1 VLVTADG
8 SGLFPLLVCLLFVAG
23 AILIATMIARSGRR
37 RQRPGTPPSAPPQPA
52 DPYAQISTDELSDRA
67 NAALVAADNALKTSE
82 QELGFAQ
89 AQYGAQATGPFA
101 QALEA
106 SRADIAEAFRIR
118 QRLDD
123 DVPEDEPTR
132 RAMLREVLDRCAV
145 ADRRLDAQAEAFD
158 RLRALESQV
167 DTLLPELAV
176 RRDRATARLA
186 AARTAWPGTAARYAD
201 GALAPVADNVS
212 QAADRLAFAG
222 QELDGAAA
230 AERGA
235 AAVLV
240 RGAEQALGQADA
252 LLDALDQQVADLDA
266 AKAAVPALIA
276 DVQADAAAARAA
288 RAAAG
293 GAGGVSGAGGAGGV
307 SGSDGVSGSGGDQ
320 IALAAAVARADQ
332 VVADAKADLA
342 SARPDPISALR
353 RLEGVAGELGVAL
366 GGLRDAATRV
376 RHAREQLDQ
385 AMVAARSTVDSAVEF
400 ITNRR
405 GAVGAQARTRVAEA
419 QRRLAEATA
428 AAGADP
434 VGALAAARS
443 AQTLAEQ
450 ATAAARDDVTRWSTP
465 GAGGYGGSVVIGGGG
480 LAGAVLGGIL
490 LDGMLGGAPRGGA
503 RMRRFAGG
511 DGAGNGGNGPVNG
524 DNGGGSTHPGRFGG
538 PSTWTRD
545 LSTTQ

>member
-1 VLVTADG
+1 MLVTTDG

-37 RQRPGTPPSAPPQPA
+37 RQGPGTPPSAPPQPA

-145 ADRRLDAQAEAFD
+145 ADRRLDEQAEAFD

-167 DTLLPELAV
+167 DTLLPELVV
-176 RRDRATARLA
+176 RRDRTAARLA

-276 DVQADAAAARAA
+276 DVQADAAAGRAA
-288 RAAAG
+288 AAAAG
-293 GAGGVSGAGGAGGV
+293 GVGGAGGAGGAI
-307 SGSDGVSGSGGDQ
+307 GVGGGDQ
-320 IALAAAVARADQ
+320 VALAAAVARADQ

-353 RLEGVAGELGVAL
+353 RLEGVAGELGTAL

-385 AMVAARSTVDSAVEF
+385 AMLAARSTVDSAVEF

-434 VGALAAARS
+434 VAALAAARS
-443 AQTLAEQ
+443 AQTLAE
-450 ATAAARDDVTRWSTP
+450 AGDRRGTRRRDAVVHARRRRVRRKRRDR
-465 GAGGYGGSVVIGGGG
+465 
-480 LAGAVLGGIL
+480 
-490 LDGMLGGAPRGGA
+490 RRRA
-503 RMRRFAGG
+503 RRRR
-511 DGAGNGGNGPVNG
+511 
-524 DNGGGSTHPGRFGG
+524 PGRH
-538 PSTWTRD
+538 PPRRHARRRAPWRRAD
-545 LSTTQ
+545 AAVRRR

>member
-1 VLVTADG
+1 MLVTTDG
-8 SGLFPLLVCLLFVAG
+8 SGLFPLVVCLLFVAG
-23 AILIATMIARSGRR
+23 AILIATMIARGGR
-37 RQRPGTPPSAPPQPA
+37 RQRPGAQAPGTSPPGAPVPPA
-52 DPYAQISTDELSDRA
+52 DPYAQVSTDELSDRA

-106 SRADIAEAFRIR
+106 SRADVAEAFRIR

-132 RAMLREVLDRCAV
+132 RAMLRDVLDRCAV

-158 RLRALESQV
+158 RLRSLESQV
-167 DTLLPELAV
+167 DTLLPELVV
-176 RRDRATARLA
+176 RRDRATTRLA
-186 AARTAWPGTAARYAD
+186 AARTAWPGTAERYAD

-252 LLDALDQQVADLDA
+252 LLDALDQHVADLDA

-276 DVQADAAAARAA
+276 DIQADAAAGRAA
-288 RAAAG
+288 AAAAG
-293 GAGGVSGAGGAGGV
+293 GTG
-307 SGSDGVSGSGGDQ
+307 GGDQ
-320 IALAAAVARADQ
+320 VALAAAVARADQ

-342 SARPDPISALR
+342 SARPDPISTLR
-353 RLEGVAGELGVAL
+353 RLEGVAGELGTAL
-366 GGLRDAATRV
+366 GGLRDAATRA

-385 AMVAARSTVDSAVEF
+385 AMLAARSTVDSAVEF

-434 VGALAAARS
+434 VAALAAARS
-443 AQTLAEQ
+443 ARTLAEQ
-450 ATAAARDDVTRWSTP
+450 ATAAARDDVTRWSMP
-465 GAGGYGGSVVIGGGG
+465 GSGGYGGSVVIGGGG

-490 LDGMLGGAPRGGA
+490 LDGMFGGAPRAGVG
-503 RMRRFAGG
+503 MRGFAGV
-511 DGAGNGGNGPVNG
+511 NGGNGN
-524 DNGGGSTHPGRFGG
+524 THPGRFGG

>member
-1 VLVTADG
+1 VLVTTDG

-23 AILIATMIARSGRR
+23 AIVIATMIARSGSR
-37 RQRPGTPPSAPPQPA
+37 RQRPGTAPAPPWTGPP
-52 DPYAQISTDELSDRA
+52 DPYARTTTAELSDRA

-89 AQYGAQATGPFA
+89 AQYGAQSTGPFA

-123 DVPEDEPTR
+123 DVREDEPTR

-167 DTLLPELAV
+167 DTLLPELVAG
-176 RRDRATARLA
+176 RDRTTARLA
-186 AARTAWPGTAARYAD
+186 TARAAWPGTAARYAD

-276 DVQADAAAARAA
+276 DVQADAAAGRAA
-288 RAAAG
+288 AAAAAG
-293 GAGGVSGAGGAGGV
+293 GAGGAGGAPFV
-307 SGSDGVSGSGGDQ
+307 CVCA
-320 IALAAAVARADQ
+320 I
-332 VVADAKADLA
+332 
-342 SARPDPISALR
+342 
-353 RLEGVAGELGVAL
+353 
-366 GGLRDAATRV
+366 V
-376 RHAREQLDQ
+376 R
-385 AMVAARSTVDSAVEF
+385 MP
-400 ITNRR
+400 
-405 GAVGAQARTRVAEA
+405 VGM
-419 QRRLAEATA
+419 TA
-428 AAGADP
+428 ASSSAGRVSLFILSPFIVRVSEDF
-434 VGALAAARS
+434 VGESFKVR
-443 AQTLAEQ
+443 
-450 ATAAARDDVTRWSTP
+450 
-465 GAGGYGGSVVIGGGG
+465 AG
-480 LAGAVLGGIL
+480 L
-490 LDGMLGGAPRGGA
+490 
-503 RMRRFAGG
+503 
-511 DGAGNGGNGPVNG
+511 
-524 DNGGGSTHPGRFGG
+524 
-538 PSTWTRD
+538 
-545 LSTTQ
+545 

>member
-1 VLVTADG
+1 
-8 SGLFPLLVCLLFVAG
+8 
-23 AILIATMIARSGRR
+23 M
-37 RQRPGTPPSAPPQPA
+37 
-52 DPYAQISTDELSDRA
+52 
-67 NAALVAADNALKTSE
+67 
-82 QELGFAQ
+82 
-89 AQYGAQATGPFA
+89 
-101 QALEA
+101 
-106 SRADIAEAFRIR
+106 
-118 QRLDD
+118 
-123 DVPEDEPTR
+123 
-132 RAMLREVLDRCAV
+132 
-145 ADRRLDAQAEAFD
+145 
-158 RLRALESQV
+158 
-167 DTLLPELAV
+167 
-176 RRDRATARLA
+176 
-186 AARTAWPGTAARYAD
+186 
-201 GALAPVADNVS
+201 S

-276 DVQADAAAARAA
+276 DVQADAAAGRAA
-288 RAAAG
+288 AAAAGGVGSAG
-293 GAGGVSGAGGAGGV
+293 GAGGAIGV
-307 SGSDGVSGSGGDQ
+307 GGGDQ
-320 IALAAAVARADQ
+320 VALAAAVARADQ

-353 RLEGVAGELGVAL
+353 RLEGVAGELGTAL

-385 AMVAARSTVDSAVEF
+385 AMLAARSTVDSAVEF

-434 VGALAAARS
+434 VAALAAARS

-450 ATAAARDDVTRWSTP
+450 ATAAARDDVTRWSMP

-490 LDGMLGGAPRGGA
+490 LDGMLGGAPRGAA

-511 DGAGNGGNGPVNG
+511 DGAVDGGNGDAP
-524 DNGGGSTHPGRFGG
+524 HPGRFGG